1 MEEEWKMKTDIGN
14 GLALYPTPVVV
25 LGAMV
30 DEKPN
35 WMLAAHV
42 GIVATSRL
50 LVSCAKAHHTAK
62 GLVKGG
68 AVSVSMVDR
77 ATLPKADYVG
87 SVSGTNVDKSEV
99 YGWSPASNGAPVPE
113 EAPMTIVCRI
123 DDIYETP
130 GFDNL
135 ILETVSVLADDSIIT
150 DGKIDYEK
158 FKPVLFEGPS
168 YSYLATGDI
177 IGAGGSFKE

>member
-1 MEEEWKMKTDIGN
+1 MKTDIGN
-14 GLALYPTPVVV
+14 GLALYPTPIVV
-25 LGAMV
+25 LGAIV
-30 DEKPN
+30 DGKPN
-35 WMLAAHV
+35 WMQAAHV

-62 GLVKGG
+62 GLVKGA

-77 ATLPKADYVG
+77 ETLPQADYVG
-87 SVSGTNVDKSEV
+87 SVSGNDVDKSGV
-99 YGWSPASNGAPVPE
+99 YSWSAAPNGAPVPE
-113 EAPMTIVCRI
+113 EAPLTIVCRI

-135 ILETVSVLADDSIIT
+135 ILETVSVLADDSIVT
-150 DGKIDYEK
+150 DGRIDYAK

-168 YSYLATGDI
+168 YSYVATGDV
-177 IGAGGSFKE
+177 IGAGGSFKGDYRE